1 MSVLKLIN
9 NTGHRE
15 EKNLC
20 FVNASLQLLHSIPEV
35 REFFT
40 HRVYRI
46 SSKEKLPIS
55 DEISRIF
62 RTDGEFKTSAAEL
75 RRLVGQYHRRI
86 DICNGSQQDMEEFTR
101 LLLESLEKELHNVT
115 EQSTRLM
122 EKFIGQEMNMR
133 LFANTEDGACTKG
146 HLPRSDPEVFRTIKL
161 SIPDTNKELSLNN
174 LIHNHYSIS
183 EENIMMKCSECCQH
197 PSRCPQSGVCMLREA
212 SEKKCILM
220 APMFLY
226 IHLLRFANHD
236 RKNESKVVPETIL
249 ILPNGDKYR
258 LLSIGNHIGSLTTNG
273 HYQALIRSGSTW
285 IKADDDKNYIT
296 NMKNQISGENY
307 ILLYKKFST
316 GSLFVPSKN
325 WEEILED
332 QPIPPGLHIKLD
344 VQTGRKFAKLTEE
357 PGNITKD
364 KDDKKEKISNNV
376 EKTSQ
381 QHLNNTNKMKNSK
394 EIREKDCKK
403 VSLKMYL

>member
-1 MSVLKLIN
+1 
-9 NTGHRE
+9 
-15 EKNLC
+15 
-20 FVNASLQLLHSIPEV
+20 
-35 REFFT
+35 
-40 HRVYRI
+40 
-46 SSKEKLPIS
+46 
-55 DEISRIF
+55 
-62 RTDGEFKTSAAEL
+62 
-75 RRLVGQYHRRI
+75 
-86 DICNGSQQDMEEFTR
+86 
-101 LLLESLEKELHNVT
+101 
-115 EQSTRLM
+115 
-122 EKFIGQEMNMR
+122 
-133 LFANTEDGACTKG
+133 
-146 HLPRSDPEVFRTIKL
+146 
-161 SIPDTNKELSLNN
+161 
-174 LIHNHYSIS
+174 
-183 EENIMMKCSECCQH
+183 
-197 PSRCPQSGVCMLREA
+197 MLREA

-236 RKNESKVVPETIL
+236 RKNESQVVPETIL

-344 VQTGRKFAKLTEE
+344 VQTGRRFAKSTA
-357 PGNITKD
+357 
-364 KDDKKEKISNNV
+364 
-376 EKTSQ
+376 
-381 QHLNNTNKMKNSK
+381 
-394 EIREKDCKK
+394 
-403 VSLKMYL
+403 